1 MLPQFIDL
9 GPFSVR
15 TFTALIA
22 AATLA
27 GLALLVAV
35 AYRRGE
41 PPLHWLD
48 AGLGGLLGGVVGAR
62 LLHVLLNLAYFRDHA
77 AEALNLRAGGLS
89 GHGALY
95 GALLGVWLAA
105 RWRRVSFR
113 AAADVLALLWPLGM
127 IAAWAGCLAASCGY
141 GAEVRTLA
149 DFPAWAVSETADIY
163 GTVAPRYNTQWFGL
177 WLGAGLLI
185 LSGLVTLVGWLRGY
199 RLWLILG
206 LSATGLFVLGFF
218 RGDGAPGPLPTLTWD
233 QALDLSVIALSVVAA
248 VGTALHRPA
257 CEGRSAPIPKG
268 LDSTLP
274 RGG

>member
-9 GPFSVR
+9 GLFSVR

-22 AATLA
+22 AATVV
-27 GLALLVAV
+27 GLALLVAT

-41 PPLHWLD
+41 PLLRWLD
-48 AGLGGLLGGVVGAR
+48 VGLGGLLGGVIGAR
-62 LLHVLLNLAYFRDHA
+62 LLHVLLNLVYFRDHA

-113 AAADVLALLWPLGM
+113 AVADVLALLWPLGM
-127 IAAWAGCLAASCGY
+127 IAAWVGCLAASCGY

-149 DFPAWAVSETADIY
+149 DFPAWMVSETADIY
-163 GTVAPRYNTQWFGL
+163 GTVAPRYNTQHFGL

-206 LSATGLFVLGFF
+206 LSAAGLFVLGFF

-233 QALDLSVIALSVVAA
+233 QALDLSVIAFSAVAA

-257 CEGRSAPIPKG
+257 REGQPATAPQKPEF
-268 LDSTLP
+268 DTSE
-274 RGG
+274 R